1 MADAWQVAHDV
12 GERLRELRRVCGW
25 TQAELARLTGR
36 AVASVS
42 YWERGEKVPPRGVL
56 TRLAAIFGWPTTIF
70 SEQGPRPSTI
80 VTGPVPLPSITSP
93 RADFGPLPDLVG
105 KDLAEAYRMAL
116 DDVMGWTRVREDL
129 RPAATRANQL
139 IAAVREAA
147 LREAASLAVDR
158 DAVER
163 ALQLE
168 LRVAQDRLRALQTPR
183 KRPRTG

>member
-1 MADAWQVAHDV
+1 MPWKVASDIA
-12 GERLRELRRVCGW
+12 ERMKELREAAGW
-25 TQAELARLTGR
+25 TQVDLAAVTGR
-36 AVASVS
+36 RVAPISN
-42 YWERGEKVPPRGVL
+42 WERAVSTPPRGVL
-56 TRLAAIFGWPTTIF
+56 ERLAKGFGWPVEMF
-70 SEQGPRPSTI
+70 AERGPRPSSI
-80 VTGPVPLPSITSP
+80 IRGPVALPSMTTAP
-93 RADFGPLPDLVG
+93 ADLGELPSLEG
-105 KDLAEAYRMAL
+105 KSLAEVYRLAL
-116 DDVMGWTRVREDL
+116 DDVMGWTAKRADL